1 MPNWAEGTIKFR
13 GSKDS
18 VERFLSE
25 GVHAV
30 SFLGKDVNGVDVHID
45 NVFNDIN
52 VENIEDEIYYHF
64 HISGT
69 TRAFFEKEAFD
80 NSYITE
86 FDETNEYIVE
96 LPFKQAWDIKP
107 DEYQNIADK
116 YDLDIHIFAYES
128 GIGFTHEVEIVHHE
142 LSKDITNKY
151 EYQDYQWNIP
161 FTNIG
166 G

>member
-13 GSKDS
+13 GSKDN
-18 VERFLSE
+18 VIKFLSE
-25 GVHAV
+25 GIHAV
-30 SFLGKDVNGVDVHID
+30 SFLGKDVDGVEVYVD

-52 VENIEDEIYYHF
+52 VENIRDEIYYHF
-64 HISGT
+64 HIGLT
-69 TRAFFEKEAFD
+69 TRAFVEKGAFD

-86 FDETNEYIVE
+86 FYKTNEYIVE
-96 LPFKQAWDIKP
+96 LPFKQAWDIKSN
-107 DEYQNIADK
+107 EYQNIADK

-128 GIGFTHEVEIVHHE
+128 GLGFTREVEIVHHE
-142 LSKDITNKY
+142 LSKDITNEY
-151 EYQDYQWNIP
+151 EYQDYQWNVP

>member
-13 GSKDS
+13 GSKDN
-18 VERFLSE
+18 VIKFLSE
-25 GVHAV
+25 GIHAV
-30 SFLGKDVNGVDVHID
+30 SFLGKDIDGVEIYVDDVFGD
-45 NVFNDIN
+45 VN
-52 VENIEDEIYYHF
+52 VEQMDDDYYIF
-64 HISGT
+64 HINDT
-69 TRAFFEKEAFD
+69 KRAFIEKED
-80 NSYITE
+80 LINSHFSE
-86 FDETNEYIVE
+86 FYETDEYIIE
-96 LPFKQAWDIKP
+96 LSFKQAWDIKP
-107 DEYQNIADK
+107 DEYQKIADK

>member
-13 GSKDS
+13 GSKNS
-18 VERFLSE
+18 IKRFLSE
-25 GVHAV
+25 GVQAV
-30 SFLGKDVNGVDVHID
+30 SFLGKDIDGVEVHID
-45 NVFNDIN
+45 NVFNGIN
-52 VENIEDEIYYHF
+52 VENTEDKIYYHF

-69 TRAFFEKEAFD
+69 TRAFFEEGAFD

-86 FDETNEYIVE
+86 FDESNEYIVE

-107 DEYQNIADK
+107 DEYQNIANK
-116 YDLDIHIFAYES
+116 YNLDIHIFAYES
-128 GIGFTHEVEIVHHE
+128 GLGFTREVEIIHRE
-142 LSKDITNKY
+142 LNKNITNNY
-151 EYQDYQWNIP
+151 EYKDYQWNVP

>member
-1 MPNWAEGTIKFR
+1 MEQ
-13 GSKDS
+13 
-18 VERFLSE
+18 L
-25 GVHAV
+25 
-30 SFLGKDVNGVDVHID
+30 
-45 NVFNDIN
+45 ND
-52 VENIEDEIYYHF
+52 DKYYYYLF
-64 HISGT
+64 HINGT
-69 TRAFFEKEAFD
+69 VRAFFEKEAFD

-86 FDETNEYIVE
+86 FDEIDEYIIE

-128 GIGFTHEVEIVHHE
+128 GLGFTHEVEIVNHE

-151 EYQDYQWNIP
+151 EYQDYQWNVP